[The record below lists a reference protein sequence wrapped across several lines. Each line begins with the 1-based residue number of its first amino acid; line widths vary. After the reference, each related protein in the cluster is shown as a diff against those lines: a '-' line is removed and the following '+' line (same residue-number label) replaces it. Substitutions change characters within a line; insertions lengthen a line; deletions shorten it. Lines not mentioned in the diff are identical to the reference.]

1 VQRVMERALI
11 RKGILFI
18 IVGPAGSGKSTV
30 CERLV
35 RDFSETLTYSTSATT
50 RPPRPNEKDGRS
62 YHFMSREEFEAR
74 REKGDFFE
82 WEENHGNLYG
92 TLRENLIR
100 GIDSGSDLLFQIDI
114 RGALNFKRQF
124 PDNAICVF
132 LLPPSFAELNGRLKA
147 RGTVNPTELARR
159 FATAR
164 NEYQELLRLHA
175 TPGMVDYV
183 VVNQDIEATYNQVRA
198 VVVAE
203 RLRYLR
209 MERGSVEQFC
219 EVLI

>member
-1 VQRVMERALI
+1 MERALI

-35 RDFSETLTYSTSATT
+35 REFSETLTYSTSATT

-74 REKGDFFE
+74 RENGDFFE

-100 GIDSGSDLLFQIDI
+100 GAPLLCRAQW
-114 RGALNFKRQF
+114 
-124 PDNAICVF
+124 
-132 LLPPSFAELNGRLKA
+132 KA
-147 RGTVNPTELARR
+147 QGTGYRKPNRVSEKVCNSS
-159 FATAR
+159 
-164 NEYQELLRLHA
+164 Q
-175 TPGMVDYV
+175 
-183 VVNQDIEATYNQVRA
+183 
-198 VVVAE
+198 
-203 RLRYLR
+203 
-209 MERGSVEQFC
+209 
-219 EVLI
+219 